1 MALSGTVPSRSPLHQ
16 HCLTL
21 FFAVP
26 LLTGIPPPLHAAVC
40 VVVDKLDKLPTAA
53 LEQQLLGLGVSAEAS
68 ALLLAR
74 IQVRRALPLS
84 RSRYHSVAAY

>member
-1 MALSGTVPSRSPLHQ
+1 
-16 HCLTL
+16 
-21 FFAVP
+21 
-26 LLTGIPPPLHAAVC
+26 VC

-84 RSRYHSVAAY
+84 RSRCYSVAAY